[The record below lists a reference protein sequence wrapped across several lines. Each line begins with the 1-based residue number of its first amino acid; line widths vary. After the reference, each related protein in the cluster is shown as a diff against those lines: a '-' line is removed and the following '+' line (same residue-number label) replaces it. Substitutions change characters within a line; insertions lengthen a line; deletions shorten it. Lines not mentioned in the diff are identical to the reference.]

1 MKKTDLFPVGWA
13 LTAGDERLLSLPLST
28 VLRHQLLTGSSGWGK
43 SGAILSM
50 VLQVL
55 TKFPSVGVVVTDCKG
70 ETAQELTEAFL
81 PALVAQ
87 CPRLDPTKFVIVKP
101 FGRQYV
107 VPLNPLVPI
116 PGLDA
121 SVQAHIV
128 ATLLAGLADGNVGPR
143 MQSLLGKLCHAGILA
158 GVTLLV
164 LVAALQD
171 EQAAARLAS
180 RVPDEELR
188 HYLTDVLPREP
199 RASKDALASRLEWLL
214 LIPEVRAMLC
224 ARTALSGADILEAPL
239 SVIDLGGD
247 IPMGFLPLV
256 EIVASLLMTIVTM
269 AIFSRKVPAHP
280 VLCII
285 DEWQVIAPN
294 SGAELER
301 TLAQSRFRQVSL
313 ILANQTLG
321 QITDTSLLR
330 SLLTN
335 ISVHWAFRPT
345 EKDVEH
351 VLPLLPVT
359 GRCLDPERP
368 DQLLTKDAE
377 RKRLIERLSKL
388 PPRHALLSDLVA
400 GRADLIKTL
409 AVPYAEAKRRSVE
422 VPAEVGL
429 ACRRGRFGVPFAEL
443 QKHSEPGTH
452 RASSP
457 EKKSAIGVQPPSSA
471 PRSARPR
478 LVLP

>member
-1 MKKTDLFPVGWA
+1 MKNNDAFPVGWA
-13 LTAGDERLLSLPLST
+13 LSSGEERLMTLPLST
-28 VLRHQLLTGSSGWGK
+28 VLRHQLITGSSGWGK

-50 VLQVL
+50 VLQAL
-55 TKFPSVGVVVTDCKG
+55 TKFPSIGVVLTDGKG
-70 ETAQELTEAFL
+70 ETAHELTEAFL
-81 PALVAQ
+81 PSLVAQ
-87 CPRLDPTKFVIVKP
+87 CPRLDPAKFVIVKP

-128 ATLLAGLADGNVGPR
+128 TTLLAGLADGTVGPR
-143 MQSLLGKLCHAGILA
+143 MKSLLAKLCHAGILA

-164 LVAALQD
+164 LLSALHD
-171 EQAAARLAS
+171 EAEAARLAS

-188 HYLTDVLPREP
+188 HYLTEVLPREP
-199 RASKDALASRLEWLL
+199 RASKDALAARLEWLL
-214 LIPEVRAMLC
+214 LIPEVRAMLN
-224 ARTALSGADILEAPL
+224 APTALSGADILEAPL

-256 EIVASLLMTIVTM
+256 EVMASLIMTIVTM

-285 DEWQVIAPN
+285 DEWQVIAPK

-301 TLAQSRFRQVSL
+301 TLAQARFRQVSL

-321 QITDTSLLR
+321 QIADTSLLR

-368 DQLLTKDAE
+368 DQLLGKDAE

-388 PPRHALLSDLVA
+388 PPRQALLSDLVA
-400 GRADLIKTL
+400 GRADLIRTL
-409 AVPYAEAKRRSVE
+409 AVPYAEAKRRSGD
-422 VPAEVGL
+422 VPADVRE
-429 ACRRGRFGVPFAEL
+429 ACRQGRFGVPFGEL
-443 QKHSEPGTH
+443 QKHSERVTH
-452 RASSP
+452 H
-457 EKKSAIGVQPPSSA
+457 SAAAKDAPVGVEPPITST
-471 PRSARPR
+471 RLARPR

>member
-1 MKKTDLFPVGWA
+1 MKSNDAFPVGWA
-13 LTAGDERLLSLPLST
+13 LSSGEERLMTLPLST
-28 VLRHQLLTGSSGWGK
+28 VLRHHLITGSSGWGK

-50 VLQVL
+50 VLQAL
-55 TKFPSVGVVVTDCKG
+55 TKFPSIGVVLTDCKG
-70 ETAQELTEAFL
+70 ETAHALTEEFL

-87 CPRLDPTKFVIVKP
+87 YPRLDPAKFVIVKP
-101 FGRQYV
+101 FGRQQYV

-128 ATLLAGLADGNVGPR
+128 ATLLASLADGTVGPR
-143 MQSLLGKLCHAGILA
+143 MKSLLAKLCHAGILA

-164 LVAALQD
+164 LLSALHD
-171 EQAAARLAS
+171 EAEAARLAS

-188 HYLTDVLPREP
+188 HYLTEVLPREP

-224 ARTALSGADILEAPL
+224 ARAALSGADILEAPL

-256 EIVASLLMTIVTM
+256 EVMASLIMTIVTM

-285 DEWQVIAPN
+285 DEWQVIAPK

-301 TLAQSRFRQVSL
+301 TLAQARFRQVSL

-321 QITDTSLLR
+321 QIADTSLLR
-330 SLLTN
+330 ALLTN

-351 VLPLLPVT
+351 VLPLLPIT

-368 DQLLTKDAE
+368 DQFLGKDAE

-388 PPRHALLSDLVA
+388 PPRQALLSDLVA
-400 GRADLIKTL
+400 GRADLIRTL
-409 AVPYAEAKRRSVE
+409 AVPYAEAKRRSDAT
-422 VPAEVGL
+422 PADVRE
-429 ACRRGRFGVPFAEL
+429 ACRRGRFGVPFGEL
-443 QKHSEPGTH
+443 QKQSERGTH
-452 RASSP
+452 RAEATTKDSP
-457 EKKSAIGVQPPSSA
+457 VGVHQPVTA
-471 PRSARPR
+471 ARRAR

>member
-1 MKKTDLFPVGWA
+1 MKSNNAFPVGWA
-13 LTAGDERLLSLPLST
+13 LSSGEERLMTLPLST
-28 VLRHQLLTGSSGWGK
+28 VLRHQLITGSSGWGK

-50 VLQVL
+50 VLQAL
-55 TKFPSVGVVVTDCKG
+55 TKFPSIGVVLTDCKG
-70 ETAQELTEAFL
+70 ETAHALTEEFL
-81 PALVAQ
+81 PSLVAQ
-87 CPRLDPTKFVIVKP
+87 CPRLDPAKFVIVKP

-128 ATLLAGLADGNVGPR
+128 ATLLAGLADGTVGPR
-143 MQSLLGKLCHAGILA
+143 MKSLLAKLCHAGILA

-164 LVAALQD
+164 LLSALHD
-171 EQAAARLAS
+171 EAAAARLAS

-188 HYLTDVLPREP
+188 HYLTEVLPREP

-214 LIPEVRAMLC
+214 LIPEVRAMLN
-224 ARTALSGADILEAPL
+224 APTALSGADILEAPL

-256 EIVASLLMTIVTM
+256 EVMASLIMTIVTM

-285 DEWQVIAPN
+285 DEWQVIAPK

-301 TLAQSRFRQVSL
+301 TLAQARFRQVSL
-313 ILANQTLG
+313 MLANQTLG
-321 QITDTSLLR
+321 QIADTSLLR

-351 VLPLLPVT
+351 VLPLLPIT

-368 DQLLTKDAE
+368 DQFLGKDAE

-388 PPRHALLSDLVA
+388 PPRQALLSDLVA
-400 GRADLIKTL
+400 GRADLIRTL
-409 AVPYAEAKRRSVE
+409 AVPYAEAKRRSDAT
-422 VPAEVGL
+422 PAAVRE
-429 ACRRGRFGVPFAEL
+429 ACRRGRFGVPFGEL
-443 QKHSEPGTH
+443 QKQSERVTHHSAAAKDAPV
-452 RASSP
+452 
-457 EKKSAIGVQPPSSA
+457 GVQPPITS